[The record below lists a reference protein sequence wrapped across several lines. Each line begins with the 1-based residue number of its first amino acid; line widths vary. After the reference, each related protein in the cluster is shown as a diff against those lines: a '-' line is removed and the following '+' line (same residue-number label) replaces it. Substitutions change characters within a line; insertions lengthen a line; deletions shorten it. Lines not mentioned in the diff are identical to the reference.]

1 MIAADL
7 ARYTERPEAGDPPS
21 AAHHRQVYA
30 ELTEGARIMDRAGWN
45 YPPGDLRVSDADR
58 DRALSEL
65 SDAFQAGRITADE
78 FDQRSGQALGART
91 GKDLTA
97 LLADLPVERAP
108 ATGTTALER
117 AHRVLAIRVAIG
129 ASAAAAFV
137 FALAS
142 AAAALSQG
150 PTLQQRE
157 LFRQMMARQGVQ
169 VPAGFPP
176 SAGFDWA
183 GTIAPGAIAV
193 LLVVLIIC
201 LRVRLARVDRP

>member
-1 MIAADL
+1 MN
-7 ARYTERPEAGDPPS
+7 RG
-21 AAHHRQVYA
+21 
-30 ELTEGARIMDRAGWN
+30 GWN

-58 DRALSEL
+58 DRALCEL
-65 SDAFQAGRITADE
+65 TEAFQAGRITADE

-91 GKDLTA
+91 GKELTA

-108 ATGTTALER
+108 ATGTTATGTTALERER
-117 AHRVLAIRVAIG
+117 AHRVVALRVAIG

-137 FALAS
+137 FAFAS

-157 LFRQMMARQGVQ
+157 FLREMMIHQGLP
-169 VPAGFPP
+169 VPPGILASPGFN
-176 SAGFDWA
+176 WV

-193 LLVVLIIC
+193 LLVMLIIY
-201 LRVRLARVDRP
+201 LRVRLSRADRP